1 MWFTEVVLDQILVTG
16 QDTNGGVGG
25 YNRRPCGAV
34 VPVVDPLQLGF
45 IWVGG
50 HWPLHG
56 FHWTA
61 GHNTT
66 IMISS
71 YTGVYRS
78 ERKGIAAFNGTWRN
92 TAAAI

>member
-1 MWFTEVVLDQILVTG
+1 MVLDQILVTG

-25 YNRRPCGAV
+25 DNGRSCGAV

-45 IWVGG
+45 IWVSG

-61 GHNTT
+61 GYNAT
-66 IMISS
+66 IVISS

-78 ERKGIAAFNGTWRN
+78 ERKGIAAFNGTRRN
-92 TAAAI
+92 TAAAV

>member
-16 QDTNGGVGG
+16 QDTNGGVCGDNG
-25 YNRRPCGAV
+25 RSCGAV

-56 FHWTA
+56 FYWTA
-61 GHNTT
+61 GNNAT
-66 IMISS
+66 IVISS